1 MVSWRMPSAQI
12 FHLTLPAAWAAAA
25 TEGAYRLSTRDR
37 TLAEVGFVHCGY
49 REQVLDVAERLYPDA
64 GELTLLAIDPGR
76 LGSAVRPENLEGG
89 EELFPH
95 IYGPLELGAVTEA
108 LSIRR
113 GGDGR
118 FRLPSEL

>member
-1 MVSWRMPSAQI
+1 MSTARI
-12 FHLTLPAAWAAAA
+12 FHLTSAAAWAAAA
-25 TEGAYRLSTRDR
+25 GEGVYRFSTRGR

-64 GELTLLAIDPGR
+64 GELVLLVIDPER
-76 LGSAVRPENLEGG
+76 LGSPVRAENLEGE

-95 IYGPLELGAVTEA
+95 IYGPLELGAVIRVV
-108 LSIRR
+108 SVRR

-118 FRLPSEL
+118 FQLPADV